1 MPYNNITDLFES
13 LQGPQLSKKVFAQ
26 IGGKKYTYQTL
37 LIDIDKLH
45 QLFQQRGLKK
55 GDRIVLSVEDEYYA
69 SLFFLAFLRYGIVSI
84 FIDPRVPAQRAKGII
99 LQAAANGAV
108 MDEALFTER
117 KIEEDPSFFRLPV
130 KKAAQKKGKL
140 FKKLLKK
147 KKTEAPVD
155 NHSFP
160 ALMDSISGLAE
171 PLEKIEPSDL
181 SFVLFTSGSTSDPK
195 GVMISHGNLFAHLKT
210 LKKVY
215 AFDENSRLLNILT
228 LYHVDGSIQGPLLTL
243 FSHATLLRPF
253 SFDMSRMTEL
263 FDAIYKLRATHFM
276 TVPTILSFM
285 DKYSENYEESFQTE
299 DFKLI
304 ISTAAKLE
312 KKFWEDFQDKFKVE
326 IANVYGMT
334 ETVAGSLYCGAAGYP
349 KKIGTVGV
357 PVDCEV
363 KILKED
369 GTEAAVNESGNLMIK
384 GDHIFVGYLNN
395 PEATAEV
402 LQDGWLFTG
411 DIAAR
416 DEEGFFSINGRKKNT
431 INTGGINIY
440 PEQVTEMINS
450 HEAVFESVCFAL
462 PDEHHGE
469 MLAAAIVLKTGQKLE
484 KMDLISYLR
493 PLLEANQIPKESF
506 FLKSLPRTLSGKIQ
520 VNEVR
525 KLIEEH
531 KAGSSISQNSA
542 EQEGYVE
549 AIKAS
554 AAEAF
559 NISVT
564 EISLQDTSM
573 TLEGWDSLA
582 HLKYVN
588 SLEKKFKVRFS
599 TAEMMIMNSLKA
611 TENIL
616 LEKLA

>member
-1 MPYNNITDLFES
+1 LN
-13 LQGPQLSKKVFAQ
+13 
-26 IGGKKYTYQTL
+26 
-37 LIDIDKLH
+37 
-45 QLFQQRGLKK
+45 
-55 GDRIVLSVEDEYYA
+55 
-69 SLFFLAFLRYGIVSI
+69 
-84 FIDPRVPAQRAKGII
+84 
-99 LQAAANGAV
+99 QAEANGAV
-108 MDEALFTER
+108 MDEALFAER
-117 KIEEDPSFFRLPV
+117 EINEDASFFCLPV
-130 KKAAQKKGKL
+130 KKVAQRKGKL

-147 KKTEAPVD
+147 KKEEAPVD
-155 NHSFP
+155 THSFP
-160 ALMDSISGLAE
+160 ALMDGISETAA
-171 PLEKIEPSDL
+171 PLEEIKASDL

-215 AFDENSRLLNILT
+215 GFDQDTRLLNILT

-263 FDAIYKLRATHFM
+263 FDSIYKLRATHFM

-285 DKYSENYEESFQTE
+285 DKYSEGYEESFQTD

-312 KKFWEDFQDKFKVE
+312 KKFWEDFQNKFKVE
-326 IANVYGMT
+326 IGNVYGMT
-334 ETVAGSLYCGAAGYP
+334 ETVAGSLYCGAVGYP

-357 PVDCEV
+357 PIDCEV

-384 GDHIFVGYLNN
+384 GDHIFTGYLNN
-395 PEATAEV
+395 PEATVQV

-416 DEEGFFSINGRKKNT
+416 DEEGFFSITGRKKNT

-469 MLAAAIVLKTGQKLE
+469 MLAAAIVVKPGHQLE
-484 KMDLISYLR
+484 KMDLITYLR

-520 VNEVR
+520 INEV
-525 KLIEEH
+525 KALIEEH
-531 KAGSSISQNSA
+531 KAGLGLPQDSSDQV
-542 EQEGYVE
+542 EYVDE
-549 AIKAS
+549 IKAS

-559 NISVT
+559 NISVS
-564 EISLQDTSM
+564 EISLQDNSM

-588 SLEKKFKVRFS
+588 SLEKKFNVRFS

-616 LEKLA
+616 LEKLNCI